1 MIDIGANLAGKQFAR
16 DFDKVVEEAFNARVS
31 HIIITGTSM
40 KASQTAH
47 ILVNNFKASHQGREQ
62 CLLYSTAGIHPHDA
76 KSFNGDE
83 TLEEMK
89 RLLDQD
95 SVVSVGECG
104 LDYDRMFSPKVD
116 QLRCF
121 EEQLLLERYY
131 REQCGKL
138 KPVFLHER
146 KAHDDFIE
154 KLRVHR
160 PRGVVHCF
168 TGNRRQVEE
177 YLSLDMYI
185 GITGWIC
192 DDRRNRDL
200 LAALPQV
207 PLSRL
212 LIETDAPYLAPN
224 KSIKRNEPKYLPLV
238 ASKIAEVL
246 NVTAE
251 EVIERSTA
259 NAVELFGLNRA

>member
-16 DFDKVVEEAFNARVS
+16 DFDKVVEEAYNAKVS
-31 HIIITGTSM
+31 HIIITGTNMQS
-40 KASQTAH
+40 SETANRL
-47 ILVNNFKASHQGREQ
+47 INRFNASHQGLEQ

-83 TLEEMK
+83 TLEQMK
-89 RLLDQD
+89 RLLDQH

-104 LDYDRMFSPKVD
+104 LDYDRMFSPKAD

-121 EEQLLLERYY
+121 EEHLRLEKYY

-146 KAHDDFIE
+146 KAHDDFLE
-154 KLRVHR
+154 KLRFHR

-185 GITGWIC
+185 GITGWVC

-200 LAALPQV
+200 IAALPSI
-207 PLSRL
+207 PLNRL
-212 LIETDAPYLAPN
+212 LIETDAPYLAPS

-238 ASKIAEVL
+238 ANKIAEVL
-246 NVTAE
+246 QVTPEQVVAQ
-251 EVIERSTA
+251 STA
-259 NAVELFGLNRA
+259 NAIELFGLSSV